1 MYAMDRQWCDRKR
14 HLENT
19 PWGFPSSVGEFH
31 LERPLKICKLK
42 LEGSFQAKCPHRSW
56 KDPGV
61 FSRPLRGISLLHHWR
76 SIVYMFIFFIFSFR
90 QVISMHVP
98 DPTNNLEAT
107 NPEFPRIFY
116 AIKSFLVKKTT
127 VPNHQTRHEVR
138 LLSKKSWK
146 FWFVVLELVIGYGEQ
161 DKSLKVKVK
170 ISWCLLFFQWIF
182 GIGIFITKIYE
193 KWIPTTSIIVNWWL
207 YDHLDHWKLQA
218 NLRKKKMNM
227 TKRNKALKIYTSK
240 WNPLCIG
247 QVVSLIHCG
256 DESSQ
261 IC

>member
-116 AIKSFLVKKTT
+116 PIKSFLVKKNNTKSSNKT
-127 VPNHQTRHEVR
+127 W
-138 LLSKKSWK
+138 SKT
-146 FWFVVLELVIGYGEQ
+146 FVKKI
-161 DKSLKVKVK
+161 VK
-170 ISWCLLFFQWIF
+170 ILIRSFGTGYWIRR
-182 GIGIFITKIYE
+182 
-193 KWIPTTSIIVNWWL
+193 
-207 YDHLDHWKLQA
+207 A
-218 NLRKKKMNM
+218 R
-227 TKRNKALKIYTSK
+227 
-240 WNPLCIG
+240 
-247 QVVSLIHCG
+247 
-256 DESSQ
+256 
-261 IC
+261 

>member
-1 MYAMDRQWCDRKR
+1 MPPQK
-14 HLENT
+14 
-19 PWGFPSSVGEFH
+19 
-31 LERPLKICKLK
+31 LERPRGLFKAIK
-42 LEGSFQAKCPHRSW
+42 GYF
-56 KDPGV
+56 
-61 FSRPLRGISLLHHWR
+61 PLTSLAVH
-76 SIVYMFIFFIFSFR
+76 SVY
-90 QVISMHVP
+90 VH
-98 DPTNNLEAT
+98 
-107 NPEFPRIFY
+107 IFY
-116 AIKSFLVKKTT
+116 ILIPSGYFYARSGSNKQFRSHKSWISTNFLSNQIIFGEKKQYQIIK
-127 VPNHQTRHEVR
+127 QDMYIVR